1 MIKKK
6 FGEQLKTLR
15 KIANLTQE
23 QLAEDIGIN
32 LRQLARI
39 EAGESFVSSD
49 TLYNI
54 CRVLNVSPKSLFDF
68 YLQEEVLKSGTGEC
82 VYLNFIK
89 KDNVIKL
96 AFKEK
101 NNKVNNTNISDLF
114 IEQSFDAKMIAL
126 AKRLQKPILVSE
138 VIDGTEVSTK
148 KYFLDG
154 EIKIINNIQEN
165 SLFLSLKNKINNIAD
180 DRKKIEYMNLAYDSL
195 FSKEA
200 LNELKTLIKGIELIQ
215 G

>member
-15 KIANLTQE
+15 KLANLTQE

-32 LRQLARI
+32 SRQLARI

-54 CRVLNVSPKSLFDF
+54 CKVLKVSPKSLFDF
-68 YLQEEVLKSGTGEC
+68 YLQEEVLKSGTGDC
-82 VYLNFIK
+82 IYLNFIK

-96 AFKEK
+96 AFNEK
-101 NNKVNNTNISDLF
+101 NKEEIPAISDLS
-114 IEQSFDAKMIAL
+114 IEQSFDAKMVAM
-126 AKRLQKPILVSE
+126 AKRLQKPILVKE
-138 VIDGTEVSTK
+138 FVDGVEISTK
-148 KYFLDG
+148 KYLLDG

-165 SLFLSLKNKINNIAD
+165 SSFVSLRNKINNIAND
-180 DRKKIEYMNLAYDSL
+180 TKKIEYMNLAYDSL
-195 FSKEA
+195 FNKKV
-200 LNELKTLIKGIELIQ
+200 LNELKALIKGIELIQ
-215 G
+215 D

>member
-15 KIANLTQE
+15 KLANLTQE
-23 QLAEDIGIN
+23 QLSENIGIN

-54 CRVLNVSPKSLFDF
+54 CKVLNISPKSLFDF
-68 YLQEEVLKSGTGEC
+68 YLQEEVLKSGTGDC

-96 AFKEK
+96 AFDEKDKK
-101 NNKVNNTNISDLF
+101 NNAEPSDLAV
-114 IEQSFDAKMIAL
+114 EQSFDARMVAM
-126 AKRLQKPILVSE
+126 AKRLQKPIFVSE
-138 VIDGTEVSTK
+138 YIDNIEVSTK
-148 KYFLDG
+148 KYLIDG
-154 EIKIINNIQEN
+154 EIKIVNRVQEN
-165 SLFLSLKNKINNIAD
+165 SLFISLKNKINNLANN
-180 DRKKIEYMNLAYDSL
+180 KKKLEYMNLAYDSL
-195 FSKEA
+195 SNKES
-200 LNELKTLIKGIELIQ
+200 LNELKILIKGIELMRDI
-215 G
+215 